1 MGTYT
6 TNYNL
11 YMPTIGETGWGTL
24 INGNYQ
30 TIDTTM
36 KGLSNRIT
44 AVENEVNGNLSCTS
58 VTTSGKITGNGGIVS
73 STGTFSKV
81 VTAMNVSRF
90 GYQPVV
96 MVLDGLNESI
106 RVNQANAA
114 YTETYNSNMT
124 ATFYINPKSITG
136 NTSPLPY
143 ICIPSFKHQNS
154 EVECSIVDIKIIG
167 GLWSSPYIAQNGGDN
182 GEVVTLVNETLG
194 WSITVPSY
202 SATTPLYI
210 TMEEAITLLNTPSTI
225 TAKNHGGGGFV
236 VGIYFKNMQ
245 STINM
250 NQHVYSVP
258 YGIL

>member
-6 TNYNL
+6 TNYQL
-11 YMPTIGETGWGTL
+11 YMPTVGETGWGTL
-24 INGNYQ
+24 VNGNFS

-36 KGLSNRIT
+36 KGLDTRLT
-44 AVENEVNGNLSCTS
+44 AVESEVNGNLSCTS
-58 VTTSGKITGNGGIVS
+58 VTTSGKITGNGGIVG

-96 MVLDGLNESI
+96 MVLDGLNKTI
-106 RVNQANAA
+106 IVNQANAA

-124 ATFYINPKSITG
+124 AIFYINPNPIVG
-136 NTSPLPY
+136 NIAPSPY
-143 ICIPSFKHQNS
+143 ICIPSFKHQNIG
-154 EVECSIVDIKIIG
+154 VECSIVDIKIID
-167 GLWSSPYIAQNGGDN
+167 GLWGSPYIAQNGGDN

-202 SATTPLYI
+202 SASTPLYI

-225 TAKNHGGGGFV
+225 TAKYNGNTFR

-258 YGIL
+258 YGTL